1 MWNSSDRSGYFY
13 ILEWLNFYL
22 LKKIINFLIILTMTY
37 RCKTWNLDMEQ
48 RHKLIVTQK
57 RMENK
62 VLEDI
67 EYLIRYKTGINNIE
81 GVVSR
86 GKWLWTGQL
95 AGINNWKIDVTCCS
109 GYHCMASR
117 MRRQKSR
124 WLDENDKYMNTLP
137 LIERG
142 RSSSRRQTGLEHRLF
157 LIVGSSK

>member
-1 MWNSSDRSGYFY
+1 
-13 ILEWLNFYL
+13 
-22 LKKIINFLIILTMTY
+22 MTY

-86 GKWLWTGQL
+86 GKWLRTGQV
-95 AGINNWKIDVTCCS
+95 AGINN
-109 GYHCMASR
+109 
-117 MRRQKSR
+117 
-124 WLDENDKYMNTLP
+124 
-137 LIERG
+137 ER
-142 RSSSRRQTGLEHRLF
+142 
-157 LIVGSSK
+157 

>member
-1 MWNSSDRSGYFY
+1 
-13 ILEWLNFYL
+13 
-22 LKKIINFLIILTMTY
+22 MTY

-86 GKWLWTGQL
+86 GKWLWTGQV
-95 AGINNWKIDVTCCS
+95 AGINN
-109 GYHCMASR
+109 
-117 MRRQKSR
+117 
-124 WLDENDKYMNTLP
+124 
-137 LIERG
+137 ER
-142 RSSSRRQTGLEHRLF
+142 
-157 LIVGSSK
+157 